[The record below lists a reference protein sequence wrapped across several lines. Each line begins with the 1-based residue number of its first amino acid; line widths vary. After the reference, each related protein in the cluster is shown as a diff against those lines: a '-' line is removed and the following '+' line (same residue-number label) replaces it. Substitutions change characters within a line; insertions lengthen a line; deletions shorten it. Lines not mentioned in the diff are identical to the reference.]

1 MVFGAH
7 MYAWLMDLISRMA
20 GRTAKANMEKDS
32 ESEEPVTNMGRIK
45 YWFIQIIAYLGAIF
59 FLIYFGLIAK
69 NQFNEEPFLFSFVVI
84 ICVGAMVYVAVKYS
98 DEEE

>member
-1 MVFGAH
+1 

-32 ESEEPVTNMGRIK
+32 ESEEPVTIMGRIK
-45 YWFIQIIAYLGAIF
+45 YWFIQIFAYLGTIF
-59 FLIYFGLIAK
+59 ILIYFGLIAK
-69 NQFNEEPFLFSFVVI
+69 YQFNEEPFLFSFVVI

-98 DEEE
+98 DDEG